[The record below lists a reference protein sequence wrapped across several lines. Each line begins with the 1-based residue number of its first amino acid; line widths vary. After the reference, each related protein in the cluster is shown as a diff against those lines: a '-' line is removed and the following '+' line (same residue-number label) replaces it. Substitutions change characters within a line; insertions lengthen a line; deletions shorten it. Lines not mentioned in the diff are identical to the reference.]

1 MENKIYLNVVQYIKE
16 EVRQDRLRVG
26 NKLPT
31 EREMSAQLGISR
43 NSIREALRTLGSLG
57 IVESRQGSGNYLS
70 GDVSKFF
77 TESFEMMAM
86 VNKVNPLEI
95 SQMRRA
101 LEIQA
106 FSQILGKI
114 TSEEIKQLE
123 EILDSLAAT
132 SEPEQPA
139 VDLRFHY
146 QLIELSGNTLMM
158 STSQALSATFL
169 SNVDNSLRQL
179 LPEQKAITVKSHYDI
194 VRALS
199 DKDMASGIRA
209 INAHYDVVDERILET
224 NPSR

>member
-57 IVESRQGSGNYLS
+57 IVESRQGSGNYLC

-86 VNKVNPLEI
+86 VNKVKPLEI

-106 FSQILGKI
+106 FSQILDKV
-114 TSEEIKQLE
+114 TSEDIKQLE
-123 EILDSLAAT
+123 ETLDLLAVT
-132 SEPEQPA
+132 PGQEQSA
-139 VDLRFHY
+139 LDLHFHY

-169 SNVDNSLRQL
+169 TNVSNNLREL
-179 LPEQKAITVKSHYDI
+179 HSEQKAITTKSHYDI
-194 VRALS
+194 VKALS
-199 DKDMASGIRA
+199 DRNMVSGIRA
-209 INAHYDVVDERILET
+209 INVHYDVVDEQIREI